1 MEFEYSDRHRHRSK
15 IYIGAGLI
23 IAALVGVVV
32 YVALQG
38 SALLG
43 ETVEMRTVVVA
54 ARDIAG
60 RKPIEEGDV
69 TTRTVPADV
78 TNETAFTRLD
88 DVLGRVSGVPI
99 ATGQMVTRNM
109 LAAATSGQAYAILEP
124 GEVFDPA
131 GPDLRAVSV
140 SVPDDRAVA
149 GTLIPGQRIDLL
161 VTLAI
166 NPEIG
171 VVAGAGGSTTSTASA
186 TTASAA
192 GATGSAGSAQ
202 PAAVEETFIAGPS
215 TKVTLQ
221 MLTVLAR
228 NGSIYIL
235 RTDLATAEKIA
246 ELAAAGGQFT
256 LVLRPDE
263 DGRVADTSGSTL
275 DMLLDEFDFPIP
287 EPPALEGSSG
297 N

>member
-1 MEFEYSDRHRHRSK
+1 VEFEYTDKHRRRSMV
-15 IYIGAGLI
+15 YIVAGLI
-23 IAALVGVVV
+23 IAALVGIVVF
-32 YVALQG
+32 VALQG
-38 SALLG
+38 SALLS
-43 ETVEMRTVVVA
+43 EPVEQRTVVVA
-54 ARDIAG
+54 ARDIAS
-60 RKPIEEGDV
+60 RKPIEEGDL
-69 TTRTVPADV
+69 TTRTVPADP
-78 TNETAFTRLD
+78 TNEAAFTLIE

-99 ATGQMVTRNM
+99 AAGQLVTRNM
-109 LAAATSGQAYAILEP
+109 LAGAVSGQAYAILEA
-124 GEVFDPA
+124 GEVYDPT

-149 GTLIPGQRIDLL
+149 GTLVPGQRVDLL

-171 VVAGAGGSTTSTASA
+171 VV
-186 TTASAA
+186 
-192 GATGSAGSAQ
+192 
-202 PAAVEETFIAGPS
+202 VEEPASSPPPAGEAVFIAGPS

-263 DGRVADTSGSTL
+263 DDRVAETTGSTL
-275 DMLLDEFDFPIP
+275 DMLLEEYDFPIP
-287 EPPALEGSSG
+287 EPPSLGGQPSG
-297 N
+297 GN